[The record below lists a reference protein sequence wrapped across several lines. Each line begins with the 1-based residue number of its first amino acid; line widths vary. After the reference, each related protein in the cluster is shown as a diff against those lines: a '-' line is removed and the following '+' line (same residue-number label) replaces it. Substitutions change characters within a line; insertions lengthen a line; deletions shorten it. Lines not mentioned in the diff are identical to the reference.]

1 MKIRDQNEKEK
12 MNLLFVW
19 MIIAIPG
26 LVINF
31 LIHKWNLK
39 KQTKK
44 SSEIWL
50 LIMNGVLLS
59 PLMGIAIF
67 SGSDGGYGAGL
78 GAVLIPMANTGL
90 SVLFIIYVA
99 LSDRPEPETL
109 PPGTSHFES
118 DQS

>member
-1 MKIRDQNEKEK
+1 

-19 MIIAIPG
+19 MIIVIPG
-26 LVINF
+26 LVINVV
-31 LIHKWNLK
+31 IHKWCLK

-50 LIMNGVLLS
+50 LILNGVLLS
-59 PLMGIAIF
+59 PLMGLVIF

-90 SVLFIIYVA
+90 SIFFIIYVA
-99 LSDRPEPETL
+99 LSDRSEPATL
-109 PPGTSHFES
+109 PPGTANLES